1 MKGLFKTAP
10 GPGNME
16 IRETPKPSP
25 GPGQVM
31 VKVEYTGICGSDL
44 HIFHSDIAIPV
55 RPPVIT
61 GHEFSGT
68 IAELG
73 EGVTGWKVGDRVT
86 SETAVIRCDVCEFCR
101 SGFYNVCPERRTLGY
116 WVSGAFANYVVVPA
130 RNLHALPDSVS
141 FLIGA
146 MTEPTA
152 CCVHAVNE
160 LTDIRG
166 GDVVAIIGPGSIG
179 LICAQLARVEGAE
192 VVVLGTSRD
201 AERLKAAEKCGVRAT
216 IDVNAQDPVKE
227 LAALTRGRGP
237 DVVIECSGAAAGTR
251 LGLELV
257 RRRGQF
263 TQVGLFGKQIELD
276 FERICY
282 KELKVTGSIGS
293 IWSAWNKALHFME
306 RGLIDLSFLATDIL
320 PLTEW
325 QEGFRRFE
333 AKEGLKIFLRPVAED
348 GDGDADG
355 DGAGAGV

>member
-16 IRETPKPSP
+16 IRETAKPSP

-44 HIFHSDIAIPV
+44 HIYHSDIAIPV

-68 IAELG
+68 IAQIG
-73 EGVTGWKVGDRVT
+73 DGVSGWEIGDRVT
-86 SETAVIRCDVCEFCR
+86 SETAVIRCDKCQFCR
-101 SGFYNVCPERRTLGY
+101 TGFYNVCPERRTLGY
-116 WVSGAFANYVVVPA
+116 WVNGAFARYVVVPA
-130 RNLHALPDSVS
+130 RNLHRLPDSVS

-160 LTDIRG
+160 LTNIRG
-166 GDVVAIIGPGSIG
+166 GDVVAIVGPGSIG
-179 LICAQLARVEGAE
+179 LICAQLAKAEGAQ
-192 VVVLGTSRD
+192 VVVLGTSQD
-201 AERLKAAEKCGVRAT
+201 AARLEAAKKCGVTAT
-216 IDVNAQDPVKE
+216 IDVNAQDPAKE
-227 LAALTRGRGP
+227 LAAMTRGKGP
-237 DVVIECSGAAAGTR
+237 DVVIECSGSAAGTR
-251 LGLELV
+251 MGLELV
-257 RRRGQF
+257 RRLGQF
-263 TQVGLFGKQIELD
+263 TQVGLFGKHIELD

-293 IWSAWNKALHFME
+293 IWTAWDKALRFME
-306 RGLIDLSFLATDIL
+306 LGLIDLSFLATDIL
-320 PLTEW
+320 PLAEW

-333 AKEGLKIFLRPVAED
+333 SKEGLKIFLKPDDEC
-348 GDGDADG
+348 
-355 DGAGAGV
+355 